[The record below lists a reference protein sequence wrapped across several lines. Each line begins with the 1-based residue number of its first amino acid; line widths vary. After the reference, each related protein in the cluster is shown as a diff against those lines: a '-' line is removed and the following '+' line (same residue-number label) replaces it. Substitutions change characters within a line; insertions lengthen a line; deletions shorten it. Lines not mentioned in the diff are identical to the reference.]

1 MFNILICEDEPPIL
15 RVLEKKI
22 KSISSSYHI
31 IGKAMDGQKA
41 LEILQ
46 EGCVDILV
54 TDMNIPLIEGTKLL
68 KIVKTNY
75 PNVLSIVVSG
85 YQDFKFLQSAI
96 REGAVDYL
104 LKPVKIDELDI
115 ALSKCVKII
124 RDREKIENESYFNQ
138 ALRGCKI
145 DSKSSLSSE
154 KGLAVLINVGNNL
167 IHNRMD
173 LITFEEEI
181 FLIQNKIELYFD
193 NSDVSSYIIR
203 GKGTYTF
210 IFLDNYFDDALVT
223 SLFYKL
229 QSYGFNQPIS
239 EIFIETD
246 FCVEKIRESTNALI
260 NKMKTNLIF
269 TESALYRNL
278 ETKNGG
284 ETPSINEIVVIKSI
298 KNRDKNLFMKALSP
312 TLNDMAKSGATLKQM
327 KEILS
332 YIYFIMIK
340 NSSYKVQYSSSE
352 FVEYLI
358 NNSFSYDE
366 LKESLGDMVD
376 PIFINEGLSES
387 HEMLVKDVAKY
398 LEDNYGEAISNK
410 DIGNRFCLVSSYINR
425 IFKAQIGVTISEYLT
440 EIRINRAKELLENN
454 TLLLRDIAINIGYSD
469 SLYFSRVF
477 KKKVG
482 MSPSE
487 YKESLSEK

>member
-1 MFNILICEDEPPIL
+1 
-15 RVLEKKI
+15 
-22 KSISSSYHI
+22 
-31 IGKAMDGQKA
+31 
-41 LEILQ
+41 
-46 EGCVDILV
+46 
-54 TDMNIPLIEGTKLL
+54 
-68 KIVKTNY
+68 
-75 PNVLSIVVSG
+75 
-85 YQDFKFLQSAI
+85 
-96 REGAVDYL
+96 
-104 LKPVKIDELDI
+104 
-115 ALSKCVKII
+115 
-124 RDREKIENESYFNQ
+124 
-138 ALRGCKI
+138 
-145 DSKSSLSSE
+145 
-154 KGLAVLINVGNNL
+154 
-167 IHNRMD
+167 
-173 LITFEEEI
+173 
-181 FLIQNKIELYFD
+181 
-193 NSDVSSYIIR
+193 VSSYIIR